1 MSTRT
6 LRIAAPSPWPAAPAW
21 RDRRTLAWVALLC
34 IGQVALWGLSI
45 GLNYQSPEIDSAEQ
59 FVWAFSMENGY
70 WKLPP
75 LPSWIMHALIQA
87 FGPSVALPFVAA
99 QACIVIALALTWRLG
114 CEFMAPRRA
123 LIAMALTSLVAYH
136 NVGADSFNHNTVL
149 LPFQAAT
156 LLLFYLATRRGA
168 WHLWALT
175 GLFAGLAML
184 VKYVALVPLA
194 GMLLYFVCD
203 RSLHHRRALAGLLLA
218 TSIAALVLTPHAIW
232 LHATNFLPFR
242 YAHSVTQELPGA
254 WAALS
259 SLAGFL
265 LLQAVRVLPFLAG
278 LRFVLARRTADLA
291 TDPASHAVTHPAT
304 ATPLPALHGRDRLF
318 LWVAAL
324 SPLGLTAAFG
334 LISETALQGRWG
346 TNAFLLS
353 GLLAMA
359 LSRRPDT
366 ALMWRRTVQVVVLV
380 QVLMCAGQ
388 TISKTVV
395 ADHFERPTRA
405 NFPGA
410 LLARLSQETWKAYAD
425 VPLRLVVSDIW
436 LGGNLIA
443 NSPQR
448 LAVLIDGHHLK
459 SPWVKAQAVETCG
472 ALILDDTTEDR
483 AGHAQHNPALEAL
496 LARADASGTWVL
508 PWARPKFRADGPD
521 RGVIRWAIIKPEAGA
536 VCALP

>member
-1 MSTRT
+1 MSTET
-6 LRIAAPSPWPAAPAW
+6 LRIAASLPWPAAPVW
-21 RDRRTLAWVALLC
+21 RDRRTLAWVLLLC
-34 IGQVALWGLSI
+34 IGQVVLWGLGI

-70 WKLPP
+70 WKHPP
-75 LPSWIMHALIQA
+75 LPSWIMHVLLQV

-114 CEFMAPRRA
+114 CEFMSARRA

-194 GMLLYFVCD
+194 GMALYFLVD
-203 RSLHHRRALAGLLLA
+203 RSLHHRRAVAGLLLA
-218 TSIAALVLTPHAIW
+218 TAMAALVLTPHALW
-232 LHATNFLPFR
+232 LQATHFMPFR
-242 YAHSVTQELPGA
+242 YARSVTEELPGV
-254 WAALS
+254 WAALN

-265 LLQAVRVLPFLAG
+265 LLQLVRVLPFLAG
-278 LRFVLARRTADLA
+278 LWFVLARRAADFP
-291 TDPASHAVTHPAT
+291 PAVPQL
-304 ATPLPALHGRDRLF
+304 PQLPALAPRDRLF

-324 SPLGLTAAFG
+324 SPLGLTALIG
-334 LISETALQGRWG
+334 LVGETALQGRWG

-353 GLLAMA
+353 GLLA
-359 LSRRPDT
+359 LGLWRRPDT
-366 ALMWRRTVQVVVLV
+366 PLMWRRTVQVVVVV

-388 TISKTVV
+388 TISKTVI
-395 ADHFERPTRA
+395 ADRFERPTRA

-425 VPLRLVVSDIW
+425 APLRLVVSDIW

-448 LAVLIDGHHLK
+448 LAVLIDGHHLQ
-459 SPWVKAQAVETCG
+459 SPWVKAQAVDTCG
-472 ALILDDTTEDR
+472 ALILDDTTEDHAGR
-483 AGHAQHNPALEAL
+483 AQPNPALDAL

-521 RGVIRWAIIKPEAGA
+521 RGVIRWAIIKPQPGA
-536 VCALP
+536 ICALR